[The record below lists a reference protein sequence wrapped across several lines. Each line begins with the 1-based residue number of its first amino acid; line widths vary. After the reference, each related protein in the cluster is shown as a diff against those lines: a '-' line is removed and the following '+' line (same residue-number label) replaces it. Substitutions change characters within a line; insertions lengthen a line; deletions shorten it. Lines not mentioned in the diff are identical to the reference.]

1 MQPGILKGWQKQ
13 SLVNLTGKNLH
24 SLSKTF
30 SNSIWQKIL
39 NFKWRQNDQNMTRFF
54 VFFISLK
61 KVTELIF
68 VFSIFLFVIEA
79 YLIPKIASCFWS
91 QTIEKM
97 VFLKLQSVIFANNLT
112 NSSNDID
119 KEHLGPPWSSFD
131 TYRPLFITRARRQ
144 LVVRLTF
151 TTLINALATKLLHF
165 MLWKRCKW
173 SSFMIW
179 CLQVK

>member
-1 MQPGILKGWQKQ
+1 MTKIW
-13 SLVNLTGKNLH
+13 LVFLVF
-24 SLSKTF
+24 LSAWKRSPNWF
-30 SNSIWQKIL
+30 LYFQ
-39 NFKWRQNDQNMTRFF
+39 FF
-54 VFFISLK
+54 CLSLK
-61 KVTELIF
+61 LIWF
-68 VFSIFLFVIEA
+68 QNYFLF
-79 YLIPKIASCFWS
+79 LISNNWKDGLFEIAICNFRNCA
-91 QTIEKM
+91 T
-97 VFLKLQSVIFANNLT
+97 LT
-112 NSSNDID
+112 KNF
-119 KEHLGPPWSSFD
+119 SFD

>member
-1 MQPGILKGWQKQ
+1 MTKIW
-13 SLVNLTGKNLH
+13 LV
-24 SLSKTF
+24 F
-30 SNSIWQKIL
+30 W
-39 NFKWRQNDQNMTRFF
+39 

-79 YLIPKIASCFWS
+79 YLIPKITSCFCS

>member
-1 MQPGILKGWQKQ
+1 MTLFFWFFYQLEKGHRIDFCIFNFSVCHW
-13 SLVNLTGKNLH
+13 
-24 SLSKTF
+24 SLSD
-30 SNSIWQKIL
+30 SKI
-39 NFKWRQNDQNMTRFF
+39 T
-54 VFFISLK
+54 
-61 KVTELIF
+61 
-68 VFSIFLFVIEA
+68 
-79 YLIPKIASCFWS
+79 SCFWS

-97 VFLKLQSVIFANNLT
+97 VFWKLQSVIFANNLT